1 MATNDCIQAEFFRFR
16 AINWSKNSVQ
26 LKYAV
31 ILINNQTDLN
41 LRFMRKF
48 LGLMAML
55 IGFSLSLFA
64 QNIVKGKITDSK
76 DGASMAGVTVRSKAG
91 GNSVVTGPDGTYQIK
106 TSGKQDILVFSFVGY
121 ATEQVNVGG
130 KINISLAMSTEEKKL
145 QEVVVVAYG
154 AQEKAKLTGAVAKV
168 DGKEFENIP
177 MSSVDQMLQGKV
189 AGLQSVASSGQP
201 GALQE
206 IRIRGVGS
214 INASS
219 EPLYVIDGIPANT
232 GDFSRATTTSNALA
246 GINPNDIESVS
257 VLKDAAASSLYG
269 SRAANGV
276 IIITTKKGRAGKT
289 KIAADAEFGYSDVAY
304 LSPLGM
310 PLNKNQYTALTTE
323 GLSNATGG
331 DTATINFYLN
341 ALGANNGHNTDWLN
355 VVTRQGR
362 TQQYNI
368 SASGGDARTT
378 FFLSAGYFKQQS
390 VVIASDFERY
400 SGDINLKHRLN
411 DKISVGMSL
420 NISHSSQTTPTQS
433 ANFRSPVLAAYYLRP
448 YQHPLNPDG
457 SINYSTND
465 FEQIYNPLAIAH
477 YDRTSLGTTKIIGSL
492 TGDYN
497 IIRGLRFSTRFGV
510 DYMAL
515 EEGNYFNPF
524 FGDYV
529 NEGGNFTNLYTRI
542 FNWVWTNTFDYA
554 REIDKG
560 GNLTADLK
568 VGYEAQKS
576 QEYDLTANGN
586 GVPELTSLP
595 LPPTSN
601 PVAALAQGQDFA
613 FSSLFSNLQFNYKN
627 RYSLSGSL
635 RQDGSSRF
643 GVDNRYGTF
652 WSVGA
657 AWNIDREDFMSNMD
671 YISNLKLRASY
682 GANGN
687 ANIGNYSWRALYGFG
702 NDYNKLPG
710 SAPTTVGNPNLTWE
724 LNKPLDIGLEV
735 GVLKNRLNVEVDYY
749 IRKTNQL
756 LQSVPLSL
764 TSGFS
769 SYPDNIGS
777 MENRGIEITLNS
789 TPVLTKDF
797 RWDLSFNIAF
807 NKNKVTQ
814 LNHNADIISIPN
826 IIRKGQDVQSIYTWQ
841 WVGADPQTGNPL
853 WYTDSTRKSMTSD
866 VTKVNNAIIGSASPK
881 GFGGLNTVFSYKGL
895 SLNAQFNFQF
905 GNLLTNTWGFLNE
918 SDGAFYSLNQNVK
931 EYERRWQK
939 PGDKTD
945 IPKYIAGNQSG
956 SNSLSSRYFYKGDYI
971 RLRNVVL
978 MYSLPKKIL
987 THIKMDN
994 VQFYVRGTNL
1004 WTKAFDKNLTF
1015 DPEQPIN
1022 GLNDLQVLFQKT
1034 VSIGVNLNF

>member
-1 MATNDCIQAEFFRFR
+1 
-16 AINWSKNSVQ
+16 
-26 LKYAV
+26 
-31 ILINNQTDLN
+31 
-41 LRFMRKF
+41 MRKF
-48 LGLMAML
+48 LGLMTVL
-55 IGFSLSLFA
+55 IGFTIPIFA
-64 QNIVKGKITDSK
+64 QNIVKGKVTDAK
-76 DGASMAGVTVRSKAG
+76 DGTPIGGVTVRSKAG
-91 GNSVVTGPDGTYQIK
+91 GNSVVTGSDGAFQIR
-106 TSGKQDILVFSFVGY
+106 TSGKQDILVFSSIGF
-121 ATEQVNVGG
+121 ATEEVNVGG
-130 KINISLAMSTEEKKL
+130 KTNISLAMSTEEKKL

-154 AQEKAKLTGAVAKV
+154 SQEKKKLTGSVAKI

-232 GDFSRATTTSNALA
+232 GDFSRTTTTSNALA

-257 VLKDAAASSLYG
+257 VLKDASAASLYG

-276 IIITTKKGRAGKT
+276 ILITTKKGRAGKT
-289 KIAADAEFGYSDVAY
+289 KISADAEFGYSDVAY

-310 PLNKNQYTALTTE
+310 PLSKNQYTELTKE

-331 DTATINFYLN
+331 DTATINFYLD

-355 VVTRQGR
+355 NVTRQGR
-362 TQQYNI
+362 TQQFNI
-368 SASGGDARTT
+368 SAAGGDARTT
-378 FFLSAGYFKQQS
+378 FFLSGGYFKQQS

-400 SGDINLKHRLN
+400 SGDINLKHKLN
-411 DKISVGMSL
+411 EKISVGMSL
-420 NISHSSQTTPTQS
+420 NVSHTSQTTPTQS

-448 YQHPLNPDG
+448 YQYPLNPDG
-457 SINYSTND
+457 TINYSTD
-465 FEQIYNPLAIAH
+465 VFEQIYNPLAIAH
-477 YDRTSLGTTKIIGSL
+477 YDRTSLGTTKMIGTL
-492 TGDYN
+492 NGDYN
-497 IIRGLRFSTRFGV
+497 IIRGMRFSTRFGI
-510 DYMAL
+510 DYQAL
-515 EEGNYFNPF
+515 EESNYFNPF

-529 NEGGNFTNLYTRI
+529 NEGGKFTNFYTRL
-542 FNWVWTNTFDYA
+542 FNWVWTNTLDYT
-554 REIDKG
+554 RELDKE
-560 GNLTADLK
+560 GNLTGDIK

-576 QEYDLTANGN
+576 QEYDLSADGN

-601 PVAALAQGQDFA
+601 PDIALAQGQDYS
-613 FSSLFSNLQFNYKN
+613 FSSLFSNLQFSYKN
-627 RYSLSGSL
+627 KYSLSGSL

-643 GVDNRYGTF
+643 GEDNRYGIF

-657 AWNIDREDFMSNMD
+657 AWNIDREDFMSNID
-671 YISNLKLRASY
+671 YITNLKLRASY
-682 GANGN
+682 GTNGN
-687 ANIGNYSWRALYGFG
+687 ANIGNYSWRALYGYS

-710 SAPTTVGNPNLTWE
+710 SAPATVGNPNLTWE
-724 LNKPLDIGLEV
+724 QNKPFDIGLEV

-749 IRKTNQL
+749 IRNTTQL
-756 LQSVPLSL
+756 LQRVPLSL
-764 TSGFS
+764 TSGFT
-769 SYPDNIGS
+769 SYLDNIGS
-777 MENRGIEITLNS
+777 MENKGIEFTINS

-797 RWDLSFNIAF
+797 RWDLSVNIAF

-814 LNHNADIISIPN
+814 LNDNADIISLPY
-826 IIRKGQDVQSIYTWQ
+826 IIRKGQDVQSIYTYQ
-841 WVGADPQTGNPL
+841 WVGADPQTGAPL
-853 WYTDSTRKSMTSD
+853 WYTDSTRKSTTSD
-866 VTKVNNAIIGSASPK
+866 VTQVNNAIVGSASPK

-895 SLNAQFNFQF
+895 SLSAQFNYQF
-905 GNLLTNTWGFLNE
+905 GNLLTNQWGFLNE
-918 SDGAFYSLNQNVK
+918 SDGAFYSLNQDVK

-945 IPKYIAGNQSG
+945 VPKYIAGNQTQ
-956 SNSLSSRYFYKGDYI
+956 SNTLSTRYFYKGDYI

-978 MYSLPKKIL
+978 TYQLPKKLL